1 MRVQRLSFNAL
12 SVREKG
18 HSWVA
23 KEPHHWEKLA
33 ERGLTLDAEDVADT
47 PTMCARNVAQPAAL
61 ERLQSF
67 DATHGK
73 TRRSIGQE

>member
-1 MRVQRLSFNAL
+1 MNHRWA
-12 SVREKG
+12 
-18 HSWVA
+18 A
-23 KEPHHWEKLA
+23 KEPHHWGKLA

-61 ERLQSF
+61 ERFQNF
-67 DATHGK
+67 DATLGR

>member
-1 MRVQRLSFNAL
+1 MNHRWA
-12 SVREKG
+12 
-18 HSWVA
+18 A
-23 KEPHHWEKLA
+23 KEPHHWGKLA

-47 PTMCARNVAQPAAL
+47 LTMCARNVAQPAAL

-67 DATHGK
+67 DATLGR